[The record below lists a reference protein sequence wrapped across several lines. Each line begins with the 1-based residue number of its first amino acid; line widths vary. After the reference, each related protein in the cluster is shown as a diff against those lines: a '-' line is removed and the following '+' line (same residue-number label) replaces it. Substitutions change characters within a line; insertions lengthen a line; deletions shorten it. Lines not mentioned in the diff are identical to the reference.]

1 MNKIAVFKLEL
12 FSKRFG
18 PVQLALKLHQWNYS
32 EYIRLRDKR

>member
-18 PVQLALKLHQWNYS
+18 PVQLALHQWNYS